1 MLEWAEAGPGDVL
14 RVVEAQGVV
23 RARDNAF
30 IRVGS
35 RIAGQILKM
44 HVRTGDVV
52 RAGQLLVELDD
63 RELQTQRRQA
73 VAKLESARNE
83 LARAEAEVVPR
94 LEAARAALSADQG
107 RSEYAGRLNQKRQAL
122 REKGYV
128 AQNDVDASRRDAS
141 TAEQSVTQDK
151 AALSRVANETLH
163 DRESARK
170 AVDQASA
177 ALAQV
182 DAYISMTRIQSP
194 IDGIVGQVLTQEG
207 EQVVAELEAVKILT
221 VIDPRFLEL
230 WIYVNEADAAGIRPG
245 MQVRFFQPS
254 SPGRML
260 SGQVERVS
268 PSPETVYRVLYYP
281 AIATVEPDAWLY
293 LRPEMNMQC
302 FVLTDSL
309 PGVLSVP
316 NEAVVSKGGRRV
328 VYVDDGRGGAREVRP
343 EFGPR
348 GGSRTQVLS
357 GLSAGQKVA
366 VKFAAKEGR

>member
-1 MLEWAEAGPGDVL
+1 VLEWAEAGPGDVL
-14 RVVEAQGVV
+14 RVVEAQGVA

-52 RAGQLLVELDD
+52 RAGQLLIELDD
-63 RELQTQRRQA
+63 RELQAQRRQA
-73 VAKLESARNE
+73 VAKLEAARNE
-83 LARAEAEVVPR
+83 LARAEAREAPR
-94 LEAARAALSADQG
+94 LEEAKAALTADQG
-107 RSEYAGRLNQKRQAL
+107 RRDYAGRLHEKRQAL
-122 REKGYV
+122 RGQGHV

-141 TAEQSVTQDK
+141 AMEQAVTQDK
-151 AALSRVANETLH
+151 AALSRVAKESMH

-170 AVDQASA
+170 AVDQAAA

-182 DAYISMTRIQSP
+182 DAYLSMTRIESP

-221 VIDPRFLEL
+221 VIDPRYLEL

-254 SPGRML
+254 APDRML
-260 SGQVERVS
+260 AGQVERVS
-268 PSPETVYRVLYYP
+268 PSPETIYRVLYYP
-281 AIATVEPDAWLY
+281 AIATVGPDAWLY
-293 LRPEMNMQC
+293 LRPEMNVQC

-309 PGVLSVP
+309 QGVLSVP
-316 NEAVVSKGGRRV
+316 NEAVVSKGGSRV
-328 VYVDDGRGGAREVRP
+328 VYVDDGQGRAVEVKP
-343 EFGPR
+343 GLGPR

-357 GLSAGQKVA
+357 GISAGQKVA
-366 VKFAAKEGR
+366 VKFAAKEGS